1 MKNPVLYTLK
11 QYNVWSVTLDCH
23 ITECLL
29 RTNMQHNS
37 LKSDTFLT
45 NLNKERERE
54 TVFCNKED

>member
-1 MKNPVLYTLK
+1 MKNPVLYILK
-11 QYNVWSVTLDCH
+11 QYNVLSVTLDCH
-23 ITECLL
+23 ITRCLL

-45 NLNKERERE
+45 NPNKERERE